1 MSTSNS
7 LPSQGNQQG
16 PCVPLL
22 PKPKITG
29 REIALEGAEKVS
41 RFQCR
46 LPGCTNAFVT
56 ELGLCRKHRGALFPL
71 FTAFYDHAQQLLE
84 ALAHLGIDNIGD
96 PGATGDPF
104 LTRCDRFLNDA
115 APNWFD
121 DVDACLNNQAAR
133 KAKTQRR
140 KRGAVTA
147 MSPEAQPMARR
158 TRAS

>member
-56 ELGLCRKHRGALFPL
+56 ESSAFAENTAGRYSRSSPP
-71 FTAFYDHAQQLLE
+71 FT
-84 ALAHLGIDNIGD
+84 ITPSN
-96 PGATGDPF
+96 
-104 LTRCDRFLNDA
+104 C
-115 APNWFD
+115 
-121 DVDACLNNQAAR
+121 
-133 KAKTQRR
+133 
-140 KRGAVTA
+140 
-147 MSPEAQPMARR
+147 
-158 TRAS
+158 